1 MAQRDSASSTKGS
14 SGPVTR
20 DQLVEGLQQ
29 DLAREYKA
37 IIQYVI
43 FSQKLD
49 TARFQNIAGELEK
62 HAHEELDHALA
73 IARQI
78 DYFGAYPVHTPAAVE
93 VSDDNEAMLWADL
106 RAEDD
111 TIENYR
117 QRIRQAEELGEFA
130 LAEVLQE
137 LIKQEQD
144 HQIDLASALGVVPNP
159 QQRAKEGQKQKK

>member
-1 MAQRDSASSTKGS
+1 MAKPDTASPPPSQL
-14 SGPVTR
+14 TR

-49 TARFQNIAGELEK
+49 TARFQQIASELEK
-62 HAHEELDHALA
+62 HAHQELDHALA
-73 IARQI
+73 IARQL
-78 DYFGAYPVHTPAAVE
+78 DYFGAYPVHEPKPVDAPE
-93 VSDDNEAMLWADL
+93 DNEEMLWADL

-111 TIENYR
+111 TVTNYR
-117 QRIRQAEELGEFA
+117 ERIREAESLGEFA

-137 LIKQEQD
+137 IIRQEQD
-144 HQIDLASALGVVPNP
+144 HQIDLASALGVVPDAR
-159 QQRAKEGQKQKK
+159 QRAGKGPSKTKK

>member
-1 MAQRDSASSTKGS
+1 MAKPDIASPPS
-14 SGPVTR
+14 SQLTR

-49 TARFQNIAGELEK
+49 TARFQQIASELEK
-62 HAHEELDHALA
+62 HAHQELDHALA
-73 IARQI
+73 IARQL
-78 DYFGAYPVHTPAAVE
+78 DYFGAYPVHEPKPVDAPE
-93 VSDDNEAMLWADL
+93 DNEEMLWADL

-111 TIENYR
+111 TVKNYR
-117 QRIRQAEELGEFA
+117 ERIREAESLGEFA

-137 LIKQEQD
+137 IIRQEQD
-144 HQIDLASALGVVPNP
+144 HQIDLASALGVVPDAR
-159 QQRAKEGQKQKK
+159 QRPSKGPSKTKK

>member
-1 MAQRDSASSTKGS
+1 MAKPDIASPPS
-14 SGPVTR
+14 SQLTR

-49 TARFQNIAGELEK
+49 TARFQQIASELEK
-62 HAHEELDHALA
+62 HAHQELDHALA
-73 IARQI
+73 IARQL
-78 DYFGAYPVHTPAAVE
+78 DYFGAYPVHEPKPVDAPE
-93 VSDDNEAMLWADL
+93 DNEEMLWADL

-111 TIENYR
+111 TVKNYR
-117 QRIRQAEELGEFA
+117 ERIRQAESLGEFA

-137 LIKQEQD
+137 IIRQEQD
-144 HQIDLASALGVVPNP
+144 HQIDLASALGVVPDAR
-159 QQRAKEGQKQKK
+159 QRAGKGPSKTKK

>member
-1 MAQRDSASSTKGS
+1 MAKPDTASPPPSQL
-14 SGPVTR
+14 TR

-49 TARFQNIAGELEK
+49 TARFQQIASELEK
-62 HAHEELDHALA
+62 HAHQELDHALA
-73 IARQI
+73 IARQL
-78 DYFGAYPVHTPAAVE
+78 DYFGAYPVHEPKPVDAPE
-93 VSDDNEAMLWADL
+93 DNEEMLWADL

-111 TIENYR
+111 TVKNYR
-117 QRIRQAEELGEFA
+117 ERIREAESLGEFA

-137 LIKQEQD
+137 IIRQEQD
-144 HQIDLASALGVVPNP
+144 HQIDLASALGVVPDAR
-159 QQRAKEGQKQKK
+159 QRAGKGPSKTKK

>member
-1 MAQRDSASSTKGS
+1 MAKQDSS
-14 SGPVTR
+14 SGSKGPSTPVTR
-20 DQLVEGLQQ
+20 AQLVEGLQQ

-49 TARFQNIAGELEK
+49 TARFQNIAGELEQ
-62 HAHEELDHALA
+62 HADEELDHALA

-78 DYFGAYPVHTPAAVE
+78 DYFGAYPVHTPAKVD
-93 VSDDNEAMLWADL
+93 VSEENEEMLWADL
-106 RAEDD
+106 HAEDD
-111 TIENYR
+111 TIEHYR
-117 QRIRQAEELGEFA
+117 QRIGQAEELGEYA

-144 HQIDLASALGVVPNP
+144 HQIDLASALGVTPSP
-159 QQRAKEGQKQKK
+159 SQRKEKGPKK

>member
-1 MAQRDSASSTKGS
+1 MAKPVSPSA
-14 SGPVTR
+14 PVTR
-20 DQLVEGLQQ
+20 DQLIAGLQA

-49 TARFQNIAGELEK
+49 TARFQNIASELEK

-78 DYFGAYPVHTPAAVE
+78 DYFGAYPVHVPATVE
-93 VSDDNEAMLWADL
+93 VSEENEEMLWADL
-106 RAEDD
+106 HAEDD

-117 QRIRQAEELGEFA
+117 QRIKQAEELEEYA

-144 HQIDLASALGVVPNP
+144 HQMDLASALGVTASPKMRKEKGP
-159 QQRAKEGQKQKK
+159 AKKK